1 MFTFPGTNIDSK
13 LSPTAVIITN
23 PNHYHER
30 VSIELRVGD
39 DHTIHGNHVLPDGYR
54 WITPPPFTCF
64 TLIEG
69 LKGRAETKISRSHSL
84 LKMAVSV
91 VQLVLSSF
99 TVYRTR
105 GPQIERY
112 GYASFGLSTIPYAF
126 MSFLNL
132 ICVGC
137 TGQYPYLF
145 MLHTQTLEEARG
157 RTGAE
162 IFGAVGILADNIF
175 QNESEQ
181 AGIGTRARAH
191 GVTFASLWTENGG
204 TLLCAKIGDSTQR
217 FKLVDD
223 PEGATFI
230 FDVHSLE
237 SRLRIYKPKHQPGPK
252 TRLMKRPAPKGLRS
266 QLKIFI
272 AHVSPFLAGIL
283 PYAIISFLTTYQAQQ
298 STTFQRV
305 VMMTWLGIGQVLIT
319 ISALIF
325 SVSPNFLIR
334 SPRWAFVQKR
344 KPDQNPNPPESW
356 PSTQTRIPWREVIIR
371 VGYGVIMLVF
381 FLVILGAVVV
391 PPIAGFVVVGK
402 MLHEFD
408 TCS

>member
-1 MFTFPGTNIDSK
+1 MSTIPGTDFDYK
-13 LSPTAVIITN
+13 LSPTAVIIIN

-39 DHTIHGNHVLPDGYR
+39 DHTIHGNHLLPDGYR
-54 WITPPPFTCF
+54 WIIPHPFTCF
-64 TLIEG
+64 TLVEG
-69 LKGRAETKISRSHSL
+69 LKGRSKTKISRSHSL
-84 LKMAVSV
+84 LKMAISV
-91 VQLVLSSF
+91 FQLVLSSF
-99 TVYRTR
+99 TIYRTR

-112 GYASFGLSTIPYAF
+112 GFASFGLSTIPYAF
-126 MSFLNL
+126 MSLLNL

-145 MLHTQTLEEARG
+145 MLHTRTLEEARG
-157 RTGAE
+157 RIGAE
-162 IFGAVGILADNIF
+162 ISGAVGILANDIS
-175 QNESEQ
+175 QNLSGQ
-181 AGIGTRARAH
+181 GGTRARD
-191 GVTFASLWTENGG
+191 GVAFASLWTENGG
-204 TLLCAKIGDSTQR
+204 TLLCAKMGDSTQR

-223 PEGATFI
+223 PKGATFI

-237 SRLRIYKPKHQPGPK
+237 SRLRIYEPKHQPGPK
-252 TRLMKRPAPKGLRS
+252 TRLLKRPAPKGLRS

-283 PYAIISFLTTYQAQQ
+283 PYAIISFLTTYQTQQ

-305 VMMTWLGIGQVLIT
+305 VMMTWLGIGQVPIT
-319 ISALIF
+319 ISALFF
-325 SVSPNFLIR
+325 SISPNFFIR
-334 SPRWAFVQKR
+334 SPCWDFFQKQI
-344 KPDQNPNPPESW
+344 PNQNPNPPESC
-356 PSTQTRIPWREVIIR
+356 PSTQTRTPWWEVIIR

-381 FLVILGAVVV
+381 LLVILGAVVV